1 MSLSDKP
8 LVPDFGSG
16 NTPKPSG
23 FKNFINET
31 VSFFKTLAIF
41 LIIAFFLRA
50 SIVEAYKI
58 PSGSMIP
65 TLRIGDHILVNKLSY
80 GFRLPV
86 GIGLPFRVID
96 TMIWQYDSPNRG
108 DVVVFTRPDEPGT
121 LEDESEINI
130 IKRVVG
136 IPGDVIEVRGSG
148 LYLNG
153 KLSDEPYA
161 RWLENGIPE
170 GDFGPERVPA
180 GHVLL
185 MGDNRDHSKDSRF
198 WSYPFLDQ
206 NRIKGRAFIVYW
218 SWDSLGRIFNII
230 R

>member
-1 MSLSDKP
+1 MSLSDDP
-8 LVPDFGSG
+8 IVPDFGKE
-16 NTPKPSG
+16 TPPASPK
-23 FKNFINET
+23 KDAINEIL
-31 VSFFKTLAIF
+31 SFFKTLIVF
-41 LIIAFFLRA
+41 LVIAFFLRA

-80 GFRLPV
+80 GFRLPYGV
-86 GIGLPFRVID
+86 AFPFRVLD
-96 TMIWQYDSPNRG
+96 TMIWQYDQPGRG
-108 DVVVFTRPDEPGT
+108 DVVVFTRPDEVDT
-121 LEDESEINI
+121 DEDESEINI

-136 IPGDVIEVRGSG
+136 IPGDVVEVRGSS

-153 KLSDEPYA
+153 QVQEETYA

-180 GHVLL
+180 GTVLL
-185 MGDNRDHSKDSRF
+185 MGDNRDHSRDSRF

-206 NRIKGRAFIVYW
+206 SRIKGRAFVIYW
-218 SWDSLGRIFNII
+218 SWDSLKRIFNII